1 MREAGGTGAVTER
14 ADTIAGFERRA
25 REMLEPGPLSYF
37 AGGAGDEDTL
47 GENLAAL
54 RRWRLR
60 PRVLVDVSNVTTS
73 TTVLG
78 QEVSLPLLVAP
89 VAAQRVVHP
98 DGELASAR
106 AAAAAGTVFCLSTFG
121 TASPAE
127 VAAAAPGGRHWLQ
140 VYVLRDRGVTDA
152 LIEEA
157 VDAGFG
163 ALVVTV
169 DAPVPGLRESLR
181 GDFQLPSE
189 LTGVSPRDA
198 RGRSAAEVMLG
209 RVDPSLSWADIE
221 AMAARWPVPVIL
233 KGVLSAHDGVLACRH
248 GAAAAIVSNHGG
260 RQLDGAV
267 AAIDALPEVVEAVGD
282 DLEVLMDGGI
292 RRGVDVMRAL
302 ALGARAV
309 LCGRPVMWGLTVG
322 GEDGARRV
330 LELLQAEIAHDLALL
345 GCRAPA
351 EVERAHVVAQR
362 A

>member
-1 MREAGGTGAVTER
+1 MSEQPDTLAGY
-14 ADTIAGFERRA
+14 ERRA

-47 GENLAAL
+47 TENVAAL

-60 PRVLVDVSNVTTS
+60 PRVLVDVSDVATA
-73 TTVLG
+73 TTVIG
-78 QEVSLPLLVAP
+78 QDVSMPLLVAP

-98 DGELASAR
+98 DGELATAR
-106 AAAAAGTVFCLSTFG
+106 ACAQLGTAFCLSTFG
-121 TASPAE
+121 TASPSE

-163 ALVVTV
+163 ALVVTA

-181 GDFQLPSE
+181 GDFRLPSA
-189 LTGVSPRDA
+189 LTGVDPSECS
-198 RGRSAAEVMLG
+198 GRSAAEQMLG

-221 AMAARWPVPVIL
+221 RMAARWPLPLIV
-233 KGVLSAHDGVLACRH
+233 KGVLTGDDAVLAHHH
-248 GAAAAIVSNHGG
+248 GVAGVIVSNHGG

-267 AAIDALPEVVEAVGD
+267 AAIDALPEVADSASG
-282 DLEVLMDGGI
+282 LIEVLMDGGV

-309 LCGRPVMWGLTVG
+309 LVGRPPMWGLTVG
-322 GEDGARRV
+322 GEDGASRV
-330 LELLQAEIAHDLALL
+330 LQLLRDEIAHDLALL

-351 EVERAHVVAQR
+351 EVQRAHVVAQR